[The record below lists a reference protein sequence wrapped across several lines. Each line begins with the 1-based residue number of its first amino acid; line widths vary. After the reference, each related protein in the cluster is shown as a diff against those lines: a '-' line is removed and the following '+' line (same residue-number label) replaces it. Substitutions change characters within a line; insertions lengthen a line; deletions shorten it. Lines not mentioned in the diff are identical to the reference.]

1 MLVLSD
7 LCELVNSCIEFP
19 PESNIIGNDIFDDPV
34 LQSLV
39 LLLIFILLGLAAR
52 LTTLIA
58 AAYWDHFVSTLYFDS
73 KF

>member
-1 MLVLSD
+1 MALND
-7 LCELVNSCIEFP
+7 LRELVNSCVEFP
-19 PESNIIGNDIFDDPV
+19 PESNAIGNDVFDDPV

-52 LTTLIA
+52 LTALIA
-58 AAYWDHFVSTLYFDS
+58 AAYWDHFVSPLYFDS